1 MNYELTIHARES
13 LIKRPNI
20 RLEWLE
26 RVIAHPQR
34 VQADPLDSQLEHRL
48 GKIDEFEGRVLRVI
62 VNPNV
67 DPIRVITMFFDRGM
81 RGKL

>member
-1 MNYELTIHARES
+1 LN
-13 LIKRPNI
+13 KRRNI

-26 RVIAHPQR
+26 RVIEQPQLIE
-34 VQADPLDSQLEHRL
+34 VDAMDSDLEHRL

-62 VNPNV
+62 VNPQLE
-67 DPIRVITMFFDRGM
+67 PIRVITAFFDRAM